1 MHTRRQFLGTISM
14 PAGAALAVAVLDP
27 LRITKIKQ
35 VFAQETKSAEEIASD
50 EKIWFEVQQAFTVDR
65 SMINLNSGGVSPSPA
80 AVQESMKRYLDY
92 SNSAPVYT
100 MWRILEPQRE
110 GVRKR
115 LARFF
120 GCNAEEIAL
129 TRNAS
134 EGLEIC
140 QFGFDLKPG
149 DEILTTNQDYPR
161 MITTWQQIERRN
173 GIILKQISLPVP
185 AEDENKLVSLFEENI
200 TPRTRIILI
209 CHMIFLTGQILPV
222 KKIVH
227 IARKKDIPVIVDGAH
242 SFAHCAFFHSDLDC
256 DYFATSLHK
265 WTYAP
270 HGTGFLYVRREKI
283 KELWPLMAAPKEM
296 DNDIRKFEEIG
307 THPASNYLAIADAL
321 TFNLGIGI
329 ERKEKRM
336 RFLRDRWAKR
346 LLQHDRIRLHTSLN
360 PKFSCGIATVE
371 IKDID
376 SGKLSEYL
384 WKKYR
389 IIVTPIKHPEF
400 EGIRISPNLFT
411 TLEEIDRFSEAM
423 EDIIKRGIEA

>member
-134 EGLEIC
+134 EGLEI
-140 QFGFDLKPG
+140 
-149 DEILTTNQDYPR
+149 
-161 MITTWQQIERRN
+161 QIERRN